1 MKAMKRMYTLTALLL
16 IGITAAVAQH
26 DPKSKAMLD
35 KLSAKTKAYKT
46 VEAKFSFNIKNKDQG
61 IDETQSGILKMK
73 GDKYYLKVGDGDAN
87 SYKEIFCDAKKVY
100 TYSKETNECQVL
112 SVDELDKDALTPKNM
127 FTIYEQGFKSKVK
140 EEKKDSKGR
149 NIMVIDLY
157 PLKPKEKDYSM
168 VRLEVDKDKAEFLKA
183 TILGK
188 NGSYYY
194 YTISSFTPD
203 VELDDNIFI
212 FDKTKYKGVKMIE

>member
-1 MKAMKRMYTLTALLL
+1 MKRVYTLTLL
-16 IGITAAVAQH
+16 ILVGITTLAAQH

-35 KLSAKTKAYKT
+35 KLSAKTNTYKT
-46 VEAKFSFNIKNKDQG
+46 VDAKFSFNIKNKDQG

-73 GDKYYLKVGDGDAN
+73 GDKYYLKVDD
-87 SYKEIFCDAKKVY
+87 KEIFCDGKKVY
-100 TYSKETNECQVL
+100 TYSKETNECQVIA
-112 SVDELDKDALTPKNM
+112 VDELDKDALTPKNM

-168 VRLEVDKDKAEFLKA
+168 VRLEVDKDKTEFIKA

-194 YTISSFTPD
+194 YTITTLTPD
-203 VELDDNIFI
+203 VELDDSIFI
-212 FDKTKYKGVKMIE
+212 FDKTKYKGVKVIE